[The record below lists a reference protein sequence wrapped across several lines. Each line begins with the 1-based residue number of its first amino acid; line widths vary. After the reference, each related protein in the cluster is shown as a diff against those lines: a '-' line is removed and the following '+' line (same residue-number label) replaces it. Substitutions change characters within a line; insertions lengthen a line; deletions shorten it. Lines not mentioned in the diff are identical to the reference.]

1 MVGEVIEHYQILQ
14 RLGEGGMGT
23 VYRALDTQLEREV
36 ALKVL
41 RADLSDQPDVT
52 KRFRAEAVALARL
65 SHPHI
70 ATLFGLARR
79 DDQLCMVMELVRGDT
94 LASLMKRERA
104 FDVERAVRLT
114 MQILAAL
121 EYTHESGIVH
131 RDVKPSNV
139 IVSPSGVAKVLDFG
153 IARVLDSDRLT
164 QQGLIVGTPRYMAP
178 EQIRGAEVDGRADV
192 YATAVLLYEMIA
204 GRLPFGDAKG
214 IEMIYAHL
222 EGVATPLTD
231 VAPHT
236 PPWLW
241 TMIQRAM
248 ARSRD
253 ERLAAS
259 KFRALLDQGL
269 SGAGVPDR
277 STGPTFAMPAPAADA
292 RRHESGSRRGQTTVL
307 QDGGTVPAPPPEPP
321 PGPISGATAVPVS
334 GPISVTARAPVGDGD
349 YEAPTR
355 RNTPSIP
362 APVLMPPRTPVPAPV
377 PEPEPLLTPVPTPTP
392 GLQYQTAPIEASEI
406 ELGRPRTAAP
416 SRAPLIAA
424 GLAGLILVLALAL
437 WLLPLGGGPEPTEP
451 TAVATAPPAA
461 TPAPA
466 SPPGGPPA
474 GARSGIRPARPAA
487 GPPPTGGSPATPAEA
502 TPPVAAAGNP
512 PTPPASVASPRE
524 AGAGTTPAAPATRTD
539 APPATAPA
547 APAAPAAGASGLA
560 PASFDDLVLMEP
572 ADIGHE
578 EVEVRVTLHGERLV
592 VFNLDAGRVVH
603 QIYYRGRGP
612 AGAEHLIG
620 LPRLLTGSE
629 RWFILPT
636 SSGDVVLRLDLD
648 SSGDI
653 ITAYEARSGTKVPR
667 VRGELAK

>member
-121 EYTHESGIVH
+121 EYAHESGIVH

-139 IVSPSGVAKVLDFG
+139 IVSPGGVAKVLDFG

-164 QQGLIVGTPRYMAP
+164 QQGLIVGTPQYIAP

-253 ERLAAS
+253 ERLTAA
-259 KFRALLDQGL
+259 KLRTLLDQGL
-269 SGAGVPDR
+269 SGAGVPER
-277 STGPTFAMPAPAADA
+277 STGPTFAMPAPVAGTSGARFVPAAVAPPSRPGRGKAPDRCRNLPAGRCSPRRAGADPAPRRHRPSA
-292 RRHESGSRRGQTTVL
+292 RRRGLV
-307 QDGGTVPAPPPEPP
+307 
-321 PGPISGATAVPVS
+321 
-334 GPISVTARAPVGDGD
+334 
-349 YEAPTR
+349 EAPTR

-362 APVLMPPRTPVPAPV
+362 APVLTGPPTPAPAPAPV
-377 PEPEPLLTPVPTPTP
+377 PMPLLTPAPTPRRS
-392 GLQYQTAPIEASEI
+392 LQYQTAPIEAPAI
-406 ELGRPRTAAP
+406 EVGPSRTRPRRGP
-416 SRAPLIAA
+416 RSSRRAWRASFSC
-424 GLAGLILVLALAL
+424 GLAL
-437 WLLPLGGGPEPTEP
+437 WLRPSAGHGPT
-451 TAVATAPPAA
+451 
-461 TPAPA
+461 
-466 SPPGGPPA
+466 
-474 GARSGIRPARPAA
+474 
-487 GPPPTGGSPATPAEA
+487 
-502 TPPVAAAGNP
+502 
-512 PTPPASVASPRE
+512 
-524 AGAGTTPAAPATRTD
+524 
-539 APPATAPA
+539 
-547 APAAPAAGASGLA
+547 
-560 PASFDDLVLMEP
+560 
-572 ADIGHE
+572 
-578 EVEVRVTLHGERLV
+578 
-592 VFNLDAGRVVH
+592 
-603 QIYYRGRGP
+603 
-612 AGAEHLIG
+612 
-620 LPRLLTGSE
+620 
-629 RWFILPT
+629 
-636 SSGDVVLRLDLD
+636 
-648 SSGDI
+648 
-653 ITAYEARSGTKVPR
+653 
-667 VRGELAK
+667 